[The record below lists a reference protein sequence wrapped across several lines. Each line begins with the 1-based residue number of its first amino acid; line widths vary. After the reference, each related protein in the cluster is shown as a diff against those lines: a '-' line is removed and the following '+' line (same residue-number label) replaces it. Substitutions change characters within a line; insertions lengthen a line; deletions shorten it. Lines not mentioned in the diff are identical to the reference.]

1 MKTDK
6 FCSAV
11 SFYCAGGYEV
21 EIAGGGGQHLQAE
34 AEGVGENM
42 RKNRTEQGKQLWWR
56 RVKR

>member
-1 MKTDK
+1 MYMKTDK

-11 SFYCAGGYEV
+11 SVYCAGGCEV

-42 RKNRTEQGKQLWWR
+42 RKNRTEQGKQ
-56 RVKR
+56 